1 MAGAD
6 WETGSR
12 RRPSRRLISV
22 ACAAFVVLLLATLLR
37 GGLGTAAPEQEL
49 TVDNRDLQEES
60 EEVPGTI
67 GLADPLA
74 GRQPLQYANSD
85 WWFCPGSAPI
95 AAHIDR
101 RFYPPTHPQP
111 PPDGRRPA
119 ACFAG
124 ASAATAAGYS
134 LAPAPAGTQI
144 AGGVYV
150 VPTELFRLRCQAAA
164 DALGHAV
171 PCPRRLPYPPR
182 TAQCPGVGPQG
193 CFVRRAAGA
202 SFFLEVRGFPV
213 PPGWCRCEASVV
225 VAAARARGLPQVA
238 GEPGTRRSRRRWRSG
253 GVTATVSVAGASD
266 AARALLRAVVAGIET
281 VAPSEQADGS

>member
-12 RRPSRRLISV
+12 RRVSRRLLGAASV
-22 ACAAFVVLLLATLLR
+22 ALIGLLIVALLQ
-37 GGLGTAAPEQEL
+37 GGPGTADRGREL
-49 TVDNRDLQEES
+49 AIEDGDREEVS
-60 EEVPGTI
+60 EEVSRTVG
-67 GLADPLA
+67 LA
-74 GRQPLQYANSD
+74 GREPLQYANSG

-119 ACFAG
+119 ACFADG
-124 ASAATAAGYS
+124 SAAITAGYS

-164 DALGHAV
+164 DALGYAV

-213 PPGWCRCEASVV
+213 PPGWCPCEASVV
-225 VAAARARGLPQVA
+225 VAAARTGRLPQVA

-253 GVTATVSVAGASD
+253 GVTSAVSVAGASD
-266 AARALLRAVVAGIET
+266 AARALLRAVVEGIEM
-281 VAPSEQADGS
+281 VAPSEQAEGS